1 MKCLLG
7 AVLLVIAGQALG
19 QGSTPATVRQYLWS
33 SERPKS
39 EIGEINVFRRFS
51 SERTAAMREFYGE
64 VLGLPVL
71 PEAALGGGQMIRYPL
86 GASEVKLF
94 PVAPSA
100 PSTAGLTEATGV
112 RLLTFFYA
120 DQAAVAQ
127 RFAAHGLAAPGFAP
141 TKAHAGATAAALV
154 QDPDGEWVELVVV
167 PRASA
172 EDLARFEIG
181 IAVADLAASGAF
193 YGDVMGLAPQPP
205 VRDDLIGA
213 EKHPFKH
220 GDTTINLW
228 SIRRGIAERRADRRL
243 AVHRLERGRDRRR
256 RSRARRPYRSAVVG
270 AGANADAVASRSRRR
285 QQLLR
290 GVRRQRQQPVGSIVL
305 RDADVGTVRSANDV
319 VARLRR
325 GQCEGGLAVGSE
337 AIKIEVRVQT
347 GRARRPCGAE
357 PRSHRQPAD
366 KCRAAPM
373 DRHRRGPLQRGV
385 AGSALVLRCQR

>member
-1 MKCLLG
+1 MRCLLG

-19 QGSTPATVRQYLWS
+19 QGSPPATVRQYLWS

-94 PVAPSA
+94 PVAPSP
-100 PSTAGLTEATGV
+100 PSTAGLAEAAGV

-127 RFAAHGLAAPGFAP
+127 RFTAHGLAAPRFVP
-141 TKAHAGATAAALV
+141 TKAHAGAAAAALV

-167 PRASA
+167 PGAA
-172 EDLARFEIG
+172 AADLARFEVG
-181 IAVADLAASGAF
+181 IAVADLAASRAF
-193 YGDVMGLAPQPP
+193 YGDVMGLAAQPP

-228 SIRRGIAERRADRRL
+228 SI
-243 AVHRLERGRDRRR
+243 
-256 RSRARRPYRSAVVG
+256 G
-270 AGANADAVASRSRRR
+270 AGLPSDA
-285 QQLLR
+285 Q
-290 GVRRQRQQPVGSIVL
+290 
-305 RDADVGTVRSANDV
+305 T
-319 VARLRR
+319 
-325 GQCEGGLAVGSE
+325 GGLQYIVWNVA
-337 AIKIEVRVQT
+337 AIDGLVREHGARIDRPLSAP
-347 GRARRPCGAE
+347 GRMRTLWLLDPDGVSNYFAE
-357 PRSHRQPAD
+357 FDGNDNSP
-366 KCRAAPM
+366 
-373 DRHRRGPLQRGV
+373 
-385 AGSALVLRCQR
+385 SAQ